1 MKFDVYRYEI
11 KTIED
16 KVKASEFYTD
26 LSNKHQKKANEKE
39 QEFCKLLSGGFIDRK
54 FRAAKVKE
62 EMVKHISLADYYAKK
77 SLEALSVTN
86 QELGLE

>member
-1 MKFDVYRYEI
+1 MNIDVYGYEI

-26 LSNKHQKKANEKE
+26 LSKMHQNKANEKME
-39 QEFCKLLSGGFIDRK
+39 EFHKLLSGGFIDRK
-54 FRAAKVKE
+54 FRAPKIKE
-62 EMVKHISLADYYAKK
+62 EIVRHISLADYYAKK
-77 SLEALSVTN
+77 SLEALAVTN

>member
-1 MKFDVYRYEI
+1 MNIEVYRYEI
-11 KTIED
+11 KTIEG

-26 LSNKHQKKANEKE
+26 LSNIHKNKANEKVE
-39 QEFCKLLSGGFIDRK
+39 EFHKLLNGGFIDRK
-54 FRAAKVKE
+54 FRAPKIKE
-62 EMVKHISLADYYAKK
+62 EIVQHISLADYYAKK